1 MKLTS
6 RDFIRNY
13 YKMLKIVK
21 EAGYRG
27 YIGVE
32 YEGDQY
38 SEVDG
43 IIVTKKLLEKVGKSM
58 L

>member
-1 MKLTS
+1 MKLT
-6 RDFIRNY
+6 RRYFIRNFY
-13 YKMLKIVK
+13 EILKIVK
-21 EAGYRG
+21 EAGYCG
-27 YIGVE
+27 YIGIE

-43 IIVTKKLLEKVGKSM
+43 ISATKKLLEKVGKSM